1 MNDIEIIRNPAMI
14 AGEINLIKKQTREAV
29 LAASVE
35 IGRRLQEVKGM
46 VGHGEWTQW
55 LADNVQY
62 SQSTADNLMRI
73 ASEFGDDQID
83 MISGRSK
90 SQTFANL
97 SYSQAVALFSLP
109 ESQREAFVDE
119 HDMTQMS
126 ARDVQDEIKAIK
138 ERAAA
143 LERERDEAVSM
154 AKKSEADA
162 ADAIAKGAKAVTEL
176 DAERNRVKEAL
187 SELNDEKKRAQD
199 AIREN
204 KDSKLKIKVA
214 EVKAKEAQRKADDAE
229 AELERVKAELAA
241 AQAEPRQA
249 SIDAAVSEE
258 ALEEAREKA
267 RQEYAAKLA
276 TASDEHVHAFK
287 FAFEAWQQ
295 EFRRL
300 MLELSRVRSEEIREK
315 LRAKALETADSMREQ
330 IDV

>member
-109 ESQREAFVDE
+109 ESQREAFVEE

-204 KDSKLKIKVA
+204 KDAKFKIKEA

-229 AELERVKAELAA
+229 KELERVKAELEA

-267 RQEYAAKLA
+267 REEYAAKLA
-276 TASDEHVHAFK
+276 AASDEHVHAFK
-287 FAFEAWQQ
+287 FAFEEWQQ
-295 EFRRL
+295 DFRK
-300 MLELSRVRSEEIREK
+300 MLIE
-315 LRAKALETADSMREQ
+315 LRAIKSEDVAGKLAGKVSEICDWMKEQ
-330 IDV
+330 V